1 MTPTFPESVV
11 DEHRH
16 PRGGPEARANT
27 PDSAGLAIS
36 KGGARKE
43 APPDWPAF
51 VAYLSSV
58 TRRLRR
64 LILAMHC
71 R

>member
-27 PDSAGLAIS
+27 PDSAGLAVSIWRS
-36 KGGARKE
+36 SEGGTA
-43 APPDWPAF
+43 
-51 VAYLSSV
+51 
-58 TRRLRR
+58 
-64 LILAMHC
+64 
-71 R
+71 